1 MDLANH
7 VCHAIQLNVITIL
20 QISHVHVQGIVSTF
34 PSLFSK
40 NNSHNYSREVKS
52 LSQVK
57 AITL

>member
-40 NNSHNYSREVKS
+40 KSHNYPWEGNS
-52 LSQVK
+52 LVQVNQ
-57 AITL
+57 